1 MPDKSM
7 LHIVAIDDQ
16 PIMLKLMQ
24 YMLANLGYSQVTT
37 CTSGQEGLDWLKGV
51 DETQTIILLDLNM
64 SEMDGIEF
72 IRHLANR
79 HYQGHILLLS
89 AEDERIRE
97 TAHKLI
103 KNYKIASLG
112 HLQKPVTLEL
122 LSLKL
127 AKWQSPQPKRV
138 ITSKKNYSADEL
150 RSAIANL
157 ELIIYYQPKVD
168 VKNTKVVGVESLVR
182 WHHPIDGLVF
192 PDQFIPLAEAHALI
206 DDLTRAVVREAFAQ
220 TKAWQD
226 AGLSLQVAINISMDN
241 LADLAFANYLVNA
254 AADSGIMPNDI
265 ILEVTESKLMSNSYV
280 SMEVLT
286 RLRMHRFNLS
296 IDDFGTGHSSLSQL
310 CNIPFNELK
319 IDQSFVHNMI
329 NNETQQAIFDA
340 SLSLAKQL
348 GMKSVAEGVENQ
360 ADWDFIRST
369 DCDVAQGYF
378 IAKPMSAHDIYP
390 WIVNWEAAAK
400 RL

>member
-138 ITSKKNYSADEL
+138 ITSKK
-150 RSAIANL
+150 
-157 ELIIYYQPKVD
+157 
-168 VKNTKVVGVESLVR
+168 
-182 WHHPIDGLVF
+182 
-192 PDQFIPLAEAHALI
+192 
-206 DDLTRAVVREAFAQ
+206 
-220 TKAWQD
+220 
-226 AGLSLQVAINISMDN
+226 
-241 LADLAFANYLVNA
+241 
-254 AADSGIMPNDI
+254 I
-265 ILEVTESKLMSNSYV
+265 ILPMNYAQQSLI
-280 SMEVLT
+280 L
-286 RLRMHRFNLS
+286 
-296 IDDFGTGHSSLSQL
+296 SSLFTI
-310 CNIPFNELK
+310 NLK
-319 IDQSFVHNMI
+319 SMSKILKSWV
-329 NNETQQAIFDA
+329 
-340 SLSLAKQL
+340 LS
-348 GMKSVAEGVENQ
+348 
-360 ADWDFIRST
+360 
-369 DCDVAQGYF
+369 
-378 IAKPMSAHDIYP
+378 P
-390 WIVNWEAAAK
+390 
-400 RL
+400 